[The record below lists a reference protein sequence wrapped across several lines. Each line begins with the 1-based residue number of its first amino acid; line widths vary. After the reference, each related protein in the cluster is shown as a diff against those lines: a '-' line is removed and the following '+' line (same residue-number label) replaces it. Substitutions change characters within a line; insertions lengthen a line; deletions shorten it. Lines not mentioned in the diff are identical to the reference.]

1 MLRLVILRCMTTK
14 SCPQSKGSEHMLTSE
29 FAEAL
34 RIHVESVRR
43 FIRQGRL
50 NAIKI
55 GRHWRILRSELER
68 IQREG
73 GV

>member
-1 MLRLVILRCMTTK
+1 MLRLVTLRCMTTK
-14 SCPQSKGSEHMLTSE
+14 SCPQSSEHMLTSE

>member
-1 MLRLVILRCMTTK
+1 
-14 SCPQSKGSEHMLTSE
+14 MLTSE